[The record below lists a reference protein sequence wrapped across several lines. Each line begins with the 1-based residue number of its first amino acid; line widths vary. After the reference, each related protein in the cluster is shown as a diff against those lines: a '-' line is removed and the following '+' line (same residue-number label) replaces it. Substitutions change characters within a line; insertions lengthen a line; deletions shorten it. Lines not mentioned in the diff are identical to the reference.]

1 MSANDAV
8 VITGVSTGIGAA
20 TLRTLVARDLHVF
33 GSVRRPADAER
44 LRHELGAHRD
54 RFTPLL
60 FDVTDVEAMHAAAR
74 DVRAAL
80 GGRRLLGLVNNA
92 GIAIGGPLALQPL
105 DEVRRH
111 FEVNVL
117 GALSATQA
125 FLPLLGTDPSLTG
138 PPGRILNISS
148 VTGRIGPPF
157 LGAYAGTKHA
167 LEGMSESL
175 RRELFG
181 FGIDVVIVAP
191 GSIATP
197 IWDKAEAADSGP
209 YEGTPYMEAI
219 RRFATR
225 VIAEGRR
232 GLPAEQVADVVWHAL
247 TDAHPRVRY
256 AVVPQRL
263 RNWVLPRL
271 LPRRWVD
278 RIIARGLGLHPAP
291 RSDSEY

>member
-1 MSANDAV
+1 MIHTPTENLRSAV

-20 TLRTLVARDLHVF
+20 TLRNLVARDIHVF

-44 LRHELGAHRD
+44 LREELGAQAEL
-54 RFTPLL
+54 FTPLIL
-60 FDVTDVEAMHAAAR
+60 DVTDVEAMHAAAR
-74 DVRAAL
+74 DVRTAL

-92 GIAIGGPLALQPL
+92 GIAMGGPLALQPL
-105 DEVRRH
+105 GEVRRH

-117 GALSATQA
+117 GALAATQA
-125 FLPLLGTDPSLTG
+125 FLPLLGTDPSLSG
-138 PPGRILNISS
+138 PPGRVVNISS

-197 IWDKAEAADSGP
+197 IWDKAESADPAP

-219 RRFATR
+219 LRFTKR
-225 VIAEGRR
+225 VITDGRR
-232 GLPAEQVADVVWHAL
+232 GLPAEQVADVIWRAL
-247 TDAHPRVRY
+247 TDAHPRARY

-263 RNWVLPRL
+263 RNWVIPRL

-278 RIIARGLGLHPAP
+278 RIIARGLGLG
-291 RSDSEY
+291 R